1 MTAFYDFFRYIKL
14 YSTDGTTLE
23 ATLEGDSVTD
33 SLNISR
39 GNGVAFTGAN
49 ASTDSF
55 KIDVD
60 YDLTVPVSTT
70 SIRLSD
76 VNGNN
81 KDIALVPGGNM
92 TITRDSSGQLTI
104 AALIGGV
111 SKSISAITQANP
123 ARVTTTNPHNFTEG
137 TPVTLTDIVGM
148 TNLNGNEYYMN
159 VIDGTNFDL
168 YADDLLSTTVDSTGF
183 PAYVSGGVATAD
195 YGGAKQAFKTI
206 RVSGQT
212 DIVADTIADL
222 LTLVGGTGIDI
233 TTTAGTDTVTYAI
246 DSSVV
251 TLNDTQTL
259 TNKSISGSGNTLSAI
274 PNSALT
280 NSGITFERVGGNSTV
295 ASLGDTVGF
304 QGTASEVTVGESSG
318 VFTIGLPSTVA
329 ITTGLT
335 VNGIT
340 AVTES
345 ATQTLTN
352 KSIDL
357 TDNTLTGTL
366 AELSTAISDDTV
378 TGIAATQTLTNKTLT
393 SPTING
399 FSGTGDGSIVGDLLM
414 QSNDAGSFAD
424 PLLRLVRNSSS
435 PAQWDYNGAIVFRA
449 NTSDGTTRDF
459 STILSRTAVVTEG
472 SQEGRLLY
480 YVQNGTGNNTLSY
493 QMKHDGFQLYSN
505 QYVEFRSS
513 SDNFIRLTPSTV
525 TGNNTRVITLPNA
538 GGTVAV
544 SASSPLSL
552 SAAGDIDLGTVPIAK
567 GGTASTSASDA
578 RTALGLAIGTDVQAY
593 DADLAALAGLTSA
606 ADTGLYFTGS
616 GTAGTFTLG
625 AIGRTFLGATNV
637 GNAAGSQRKLLGVDN
652 DDNVQM
658 GSLGIGT
665 AASGTAGEIRAT
677 DNITGYYSSDSRLK
691 ENITNIPNALDRVAK
706 LKGVRFDW
714 CDSYIEERGGEDGY
728 FIKKHDTGLIAQDVL
743 QVLPEV
749 VREKKDGYLGVQYDK
764 LVGLL
769 VEAIKELRKEVNELK
784 SKG

>member
-60 YDLTVPVSTT
+60 YDLNVPVSTT

-76 VNGNN
+76 VNSNN
-81 KDIALVPGGNM
+81 KDIALVAGGNM
-92 TITRDSSGQLTI
+92 TITRDNANQLTI
-104 AALIGGV
+104 AALVGGV

-123 ARVTTTNPHNFTEG
+123 ARVTTTNPHGFTEG
-137 TPVTLTDIVGM
+137 TPVTIVDVVGM
-148 TNLNGNEYYMN
+148 TNVNGNEYFMN
-159 VIDGTNFDL
+159 VIDGNNFDL
-168 YADDLLSTTVDSTGF
+168 YTDDLLSTGLNSTGF

-212 DIVADTIADL
+212 DVVADTIADL

-233 TTTAGTDTVTYAI
+233 TTTAGTDTISYAI

-251 TLNDTQTL
+251 TLNDTQILTNKTL
-259 TNKSISGSGNTLSAI
+259 TTPVISSISNTGTITLPTSTDTLVGRATTDTFTNKSISLTTNTV
-274 PNSALT
+274 T
-280 NSGITFERVGGNSTV
+280 GTFAELN
-295 ASLGDTVGF
+295 
-304 QGTASEVTVGESSG
+304 
-318 VFTIGLPSTVA
+318 
-329 ITTGLT
+329 
-335 VNGIT
+335 T
-340 AVTES
+340 AVSDETLVGLA
-345 ATQTLTN
+345 ATQTLTGKTLTDPILSPTATTGGKVEFLEGTNNGTNKATLIGPASTADVTITLPAATDTLVGKATTDTFTN
-352 KSIDL
+352 KSISL
-357 TDNTLTGTL
+357 TTNTVTGTL
-366 AELSTAISDDTV
+366 AELNTAVSDATLVGRDTTDTFTNKSISLTTNTLSGTFAELNTAI
-378 TGIAATQTLTNKTLT
+378 TGDEVVGRATTDTLTNKTLT
-393 SPTING
+393 DPILSPTATTGGKIE
-399 FSGTGDGSIVGDLLM
+399 FLEGT
-414 QSNDAGSFAD
+414 N
-424 PLLRLVRNSSS
+424 
-435 PAQWDYNGAIVFRA
+435 
-449 NTSDGTTRDF
+449 
-459 STILSRTAVVTEG
+459 
-472 SQEGRLLY
+472 
-480 YVQNGTGNNTLSY
+480 NGTHKITLQAPAS
-493 QMKHDGFQLYSN
+493 
-505 QYVEFRSS
+505 
-513 SDNFIRLTPSTV
+513 V
-525 TGNNTRVITLPNA
+525 TGARFITFPDA
-538 GGTVAV
+538 GGTVPV
-544 SASSPLSL
+544 SVSSPLSL
-552 SAAGDIDLGTVPIAK
+552 S
-567 GGTASTSASDA
+567 
-578 RTALGLAIGTDVQAY
+578 GLTGNITFDWTIGTNLQAW
-593 DADLAALAGLTSA
+593 DADLDALAGLTSA
-606 ADTGLYFTGS
+606 ADTGIYFTGS
-616 GTAGTFTLG
+616 NTAGTFTLG
-625 AIGRTFLGATNV
+625 SIGRTFLGATNV

-658 GSLGIGT
+658 GSIGIGT

-677 DNITGYYSSDSRLK
+677 NNITGYYTSDSRLK
-691 ENITNIPNALDRVAK
+691 ENIVNIPNALDRVAK

-749 VREKKDGYLGVQYDK
+749 VREKKDGYLGIQYDK